1 MELTL
6 LLNATYEPLRVLNWQ
21 KAITLLWQG
30 KVEVLEVYDREIHGV
45 SVTIKLPSVIR
56 LLKMIKIRD
65 AHRSVKFSRINIFTR
80 DGYRCQYCRRKY
92 RTEDLTFDHVIP
104 IAKGGKKTW
113 ENIVTAHHCRILAEF
128 PLDISGLSR
137 TRTAVLIQPRKDH
150 HHPPEL
156 RARNHDIGVRNM
168 ESHRK
173 FRMLDPYRS
182 QRPWGAAWTAHDDKE
197 DVGWLRL
204 GSQGRIDGH
213 RSRNRSIRFSAAV
226 KQSLPGGNA
235 GD

>member
-92 RTEDLTFDHVIP
+92 RTEDLTFDHVTP

-113 ENIVTAHHCRILAEF
+113 ENIVTACWACNNKK
-128 PLDISGLSR
+128 SGR
-137 TRTAVLIQPRKDH
+137 TPDEKQTGNDGAVS
-150 HHPPEL
+150 
-156 RARNHDIGVRNM
+156 VWS
-168 ESHRK
+168 SH
-173 FRMLDPYRS
+173 Y
-182 QRPWGAAWTAHDDKE
+182 PWDDKPHE
-197 DVGWLRL
+197 DRTDYY
-204 GSQGRIDGH
+204 QGTVPFDHFMQINWRIPD
-213 RSRNRSIRFSAAV
+213 RRPSDAMEPALQDVYRDIMKSILEV
-226 KQSLPGGNA
+226 HTGQQ
-235 GD
+235 